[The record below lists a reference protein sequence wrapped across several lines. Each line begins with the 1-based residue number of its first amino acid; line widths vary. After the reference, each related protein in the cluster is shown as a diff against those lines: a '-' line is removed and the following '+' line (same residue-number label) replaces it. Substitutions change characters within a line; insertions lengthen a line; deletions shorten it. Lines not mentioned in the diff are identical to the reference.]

1 MRTRTLSPGGGVTT
15 HHNVGVIVLI
25 KIGIECRLA
34 DRAPTLLLFEQVD
47 AIESPSLPHQ
57 TPAIFPIARPIP
69 QVRDGSSPRS
79 SGSARRSCP
88 TGGVA

>member
-1 MRTRTLSPGGGVTT
+1 MDENADIVSGGGVTT

-25 KIGIECRLA
+25 KIGLERRLA

-57 TPAIFPIARPIP
+57 TPLPAIFPR
-69 QVRDGSSPRS
+69 VLY
-79 SGSARRSCP
+79 
-88 TGGVA
+88 